1 MRSPLSDAR
10 RPRGRNLCGEE
21 LETFVGD
28 LANSPEL
35 WIDLVEHDRRQ
46 RHYEE
51 IFNDE
56 YITAW
61 LICWM
66 EDHDTGFHD
75 HDISCG
81 AVAVVSGC
89 VREERL
95 TLDGPRTDTLVRAG
109 ESFNF
114 SASDIHRVR
123 HAGSDPAVSL
133 HVYSPP
139 LLSMGAYVVRDDG
152 HLERQTV
159 PAGEELRPLGDVVRA
174 P

>member
-1 MRSPLSDAR
+1 MKADFSYVRL
-10 RPRGRNLCGEE
+10 PRGRTLCGEE
-21 LETFVGD
+21 LEMFVED
-28 LANSPEL
+28 LAGSPEL
-35 WIDLVEHDRRQ
+35 WIDLVKHDRTQ

-51 IFNDE
+51 IFSDE

-95 TLDGPRTDTLVRAG
+95 TLNGPRAENLVRAG

-123 HAGSDPAVSL
+123 HAGSDPAVTL

-139 LLSMGAYVVRDDG
+139 LLSMGAYVVDDDG
-152 HLERQTV
+152 RLERRPM
-159 PAGEELRPLGDVVRA
+159 PASEELRPLGA
-174 P
+174 PS